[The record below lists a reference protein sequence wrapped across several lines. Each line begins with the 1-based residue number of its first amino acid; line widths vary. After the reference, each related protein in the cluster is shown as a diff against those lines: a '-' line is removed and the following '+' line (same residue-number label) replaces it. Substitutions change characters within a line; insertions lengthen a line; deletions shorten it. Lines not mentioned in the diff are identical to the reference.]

1 MPKPPIE
8 LAIVPAHFQ
17 KGCRV
22 YSPLFEQEGV
32 VSRAPRHDDQ
42 GRVLLDILFDGDTIP
57 VVQRPLEL
65 RVVNLV

>member
-1 MPKPPIE
+1 M
-8 LAIVPAHFQ
+8 
-17 KGCRV
+17 

-65 RVVNLV
+65 RVANLV